1 MIHSEEFL
9 LELGQLAE
17 QSVRCLAPSFKALP
31 PSTYLD
37 GAYRLRRFSH
47 FSIQQGKLTRLPT
60 KAFIQS
66 SDINTFQGSV
76 ERVYPEIEDD
86 VVETA
91 AFKGMLNSFKDK
103 AGVSDEQPVEVHQMR
118 IIAKNDALTEAAP
131 EGVHQDGFKS
141 LAVVVIE
148 RSNIKGGEIQ
158 VHTAKD
164 SAPFISHTFDK
175 GEFVVLNDQR
185 FWHSAT
191 GLEATCDE
199 DAYMD
204 VFVLTA

>member
-1 MIHSEEFL
+1 MIQSEEFL
-9 LELGQLAE
+9 LELGQLTE
-17 QSVRCLAPSFKALP
+17 QSVMCLAPSFKALP
-31 PSTYLD
+31 PSDYLD

-47 FSIQQGKLTRLPT
+47 FRIQQGVLTRLPT
-60 KAFIQS
+60 KAFVQS
-66 SDINTFQGSV
+66 GDINTFQGSV
-76 ERVYPEIEDD
+76 ERIYPEIEDD
-86 VVETA
+86 VTETA
-91 AFKGMLNSFKDK
+91 AFQSMLMGFKAK
-103 AGVSDEQPVEVHQMR
+103 AGVSDDQSIEVHQMR
-118 IIAKNDALTEAAP
+118 IIANNDALTEAAP

-148 RSNIKGGEIQ
+148 RSNIRGGEIQ

-164 SAPFISHTFDK
+164 SAPFISHTFDN

-191 GLEATCDE
+191 GLEATQDE

-204 VFVLTA
+204 AFVLTA